1 MSSLA
6 ESLTRVTEELCGRS
20 AVQKWKC
27 TQGKAKPWRRN
38 TFLGRGGE
46 IEGIPASLLR
56 LYAGIGSSYLSQCKR
71 NCKHKRFEL
80 KLEYEAH
87 RELDDKTGR
96 LYDLDAEKQ
105 SWEWKPED
113 VKRLLTERVDASL
126 ESSHI
131 PYEAYVGSILGE
143 QFQLGRLISEGEHW
157 GEAVYQVTAL
167 LAPNKAPEA
176 RSYCLTG
183 LPREQLVS
191 IKRRMKRLHRKYG
204 VSKID
209 QARKKFLVYYRN
221 SPSNTPGGER
231 ESERRLGASTSTKD
245 RMNFRISNYDY
256 ESPALLETN
265 SPQHTRMAVWTK
277 ERSWAFPDQS
287 LSCEES
293 INESSARDNH
303 AAEEP
308 KPPSSGQN
316 PVVSSNILDSC
327 AARSPLR
334 RGRRRRPRK
343 SKAKVSQLASPG
355 ETLHDTLAIVY
366 PDSEIHDETGSQGDL
381 RVPPQHDACVKELG
395 SLTAMH
401 EQLNNIA
408 QNIATLSDRLAEQ
421 HHLVETARQFVRRR
435 AAWLSQT
442 MDKQKPGMALDEEA
456 LRFLETYYLA
466 RAKLSR
472 DIAQPNHDLRFLV
485 GHANLLNSLMLQLA
499 T

>member
-1 MSSLA
+1 MFSLT
-6 ESLTRVTEELCGRS
+6 ERLTRVNDELYGRS

-27 TQGKAKPWRRN
+27 TQGKAKPWRGN
-38 TFLGRGGE
+38 TFLGNGGK
-46 IEGIPASLLR
+46 IKGIPSSFLR
-56 LYAGIGSSYLSQCKR
+56 RYAGFGSSYLAQCKR
-71 NCKHKRFEL
+71 NCKRRRFEL
-80 KLEYEAH
+80 KLECEAQ
-87 RELDDKTGR
+87 RELDDVTGK
-96 LYDLDAEKQ
+96 LYDLDAENE

-126 ESSHI
+126 ESSQI

-143 QFQLGRLISEGEHW
+143 QFQLGRLISEDEHW

-167 LAPNKAPEA
+167 LAPNKALEA

-221 SPSNTPGGER
+221 SPPNTPGSER
-231 ESERRLGASTSTKD
+231 ESERTLGASTSTKD
-245 RMNFRISNYDY
+245 RMTFRISNYDY
-256 ESPALLETN
+256 EFPALLETK
-265 SPQHTRMAVWTK
+265 SPRHTRMGVWTK
-277 ERSWAFPDQS
+277 EMSWAFPDQS

-308 KPPSSGQN
+308 RPPSSGQN

-327 AARSPLR
+327 APRSPLQ

-343 SKAKVSQLASPG
+343 SKAKASQLASPG
-355 ETLHDTLAIVY
+355 ETLHETLATFY
-366 PDSEIHDETGSQGDL
+366 TDSEIHEETGSQDAS

-408 QNIATLSDRLAEQ
+408 GNIATLSDRLAEQ
-421 HHLVETARQFVRRR
+421 YHLVQTASQSVQRRV
-435 AAWLSQT
+435 AWLSQT
-442 MDKQKPGMALDEEA
+442 MDEQQKPGMALEEESPI
-456 LRFLETYYLA
+456 FLELERTSTSCQRL
-466 RAKLSR
+466 RA
-472 DIAQPNHDLRFLV
+472 
-485 GHANLLNSLMLQLA
+485 